1 MDDHPWQTRTQCLI
15 EAGPADTVDVRVR
28 FLQVVTRE
36 VARAR
41 GDELEPA
48 PELTVDGVRYL
59 AGQESRER
67 EVAVSGVTLGELAAA
82 PSVMEV
88 DVPADQEAVWL
99 IDVSGRAGAVLRGW
113 EALYGRAEVRA
124 EPLRAGVF
132 QLSVLVGCTT
142 ECGKHAFVSV
152 LAGREGERHS
162 VLSAPVV
169 LAERAPVAR

>member
-1 MDDHPWQTRTQCLI
+1 MDHPWQTRTQCLI

-41 GDELEPA
+41 GDELELA

-67 EVAVSGVTLGELAAA
+67 EVAVSGVALGELMTA

-113 EALYGRAEVRA
+113 EALHGRVEVRA
-124 EPLRAGVF
+124 ELLREGLF
-132 QLSVLVGCTT
+132 QLTVLVANTT
-142 ECGKHAFVSV
+142 ECGRHAFVSV
-152 LAGREGERHS
+152 LAGRAGERHAL
-162 VLSAPVV
+162 LSAPIV
-169 LAERAPVAR
+169 LEERAPAAR